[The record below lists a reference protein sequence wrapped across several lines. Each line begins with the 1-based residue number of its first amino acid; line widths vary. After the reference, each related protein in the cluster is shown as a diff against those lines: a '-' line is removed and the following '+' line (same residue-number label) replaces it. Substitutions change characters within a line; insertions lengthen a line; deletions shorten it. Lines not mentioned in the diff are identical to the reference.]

1 MTKTLLAAMVLFSAT
16 TMLSAGEF
24 YYIAHRGEY
33 MTLPADPAA
42 KSRNG
47 IVDAPEGTRP
57 AFERVR
63 DRQINGV
70 KLDLQYT
77 ADKVIVISHDTSLR
91 RTTGHDL
98 LIAGVRYEDLKSVP
112 FLKVG
117 DFAEERIVTLDE
129 ALAIVKDCPLFYLD
143 FKAYTP
149 EMMDAAFKAFAAQGI
164 PEEKIIIAT
173 FNREALKG
181 AMQTRPQVRRV
192 LHVSYKEPKNF
203 DAFKAEMRK
212 WKQELGL
219 YGFNIP
225 TSSPLTTPELV
236 HELKADG
243 NWVTL
248 WYGHSTNVADQFRN
262 SEIDGFVTGMP
273 SALRAYLEDK
283 PESCSA
289 VGPDAAP
296 SCQGFLAGR

>member
-1 MTKTLLAAMVLFSAT
+1 MLLFSAT

-42 KSRNG
+42 KSRKG

-70 KLDLQYT
+70 KLDIQYT
-77 ADKVIVISHDTSLR
+77 ADKVIVISHDTNLK
-91 RTTGHDL
+91 RTTGRDL
-98 LIAGVRYEDLKSVP
+98 PIARTRYEDLKNVS
-112 FLKVG
+112 FLNVG
-117 DFAEERIVTLDE
+117 NFADERIATLDE

-143 FKAYTP
+143 FKAFTP
-149 EMMDAAFKAFAAQGI
+149 EMMEAAFKAFAAQGI
-164 PEEKIIIAT
+164 PKEKIMIAT
-173 FNREALKG
+173 FNRNALKEALR
-181 AMQTRPQVRRV
+181 THPDVRRV
-192 LHVSYKEPKNF
+192 LHVSYKEPKDF
-203 DAFKAEMRK
+203 DAFKAEMK
-212 WKQELGL
+212 NWKQEMGL

-248 WYGHSTNVADQFRN
+248 WYGHSTDVADQFRN
-262 SEIDGFVTGMP
+262 SEIDGFVTGLP

-283 PESCSA
+283 SKK
-289 VGPDAAP
+289 
-296 SCQGFLAGR
+296 